1 MTLIPLGQ
9 FIMTNN
15 INYEFHLIDN
25 NVNFNKNYE
34 NYEATKLFFLDVND
48 QAEQLDINIK
58 VKEHSFCEVYLTT
71 LSSKSKKININVECI
86 ANHAKVLCVV
96 RAIAIDEA
104 QVQVFCNG
112 IINAKSIE
120 NEVAQD
126 LRTVVIGAQAKII
139 GKPQLVINSNNVIAS
154 HTLNIGVIDQET
166 IFYLMTKGLKK
177 IEAINL
183 ILKSYF
189 QVIIDN
195 IKDETTKMEI
205 IQLID
210 NKWEVMNNAKL

>member
-1 MTLIPLGQ
+1 
-9 FIMTNN
+9 MTNN
-15 INYEFHLIDN
+15 VNHEFHLIDN
-25 NVNFNKNYE
+25 NVDFKKVYE
-34 NYEATKLFFLDVND
+34 NHEATKLFFLDVND

-58 VKEHSFCEVYLTT
+58 VSERSFCEVYLTT
-71 LSSKSKKININVECI
+71 LSAKSKKININVECI

-96 RAIAIDEA
+96 RAIAIDKA

-120 NEVAQD
+120 NQVAQD
-126 LRTVVIGAQAKII
+126 LRTVVIGPEAKII
-139 GKPQLVINSNNVIAS
+139 GKPRLVINSNNVIAS

-189 QVIIDN
+189 QIIIDN
-195 IKDETTKMEI
+195 IKDEKTKAKIE
-205 IQLID
+205 QLID
-210 NKWEVMNNAKL
+210 KKWEVMKNAKL